1 MQIISKL
8 VPLVSEE
15 ARQKAD
21 ERVRALLND
30 KDVKEFILNH
40 ALSSDEIYK
49 SITAFNEYVLFRD
62 KGENVR
68 LVYNVDYVY
77 ITHAPKDEATAQ
89 RMRDGIRTKSE
100 YDDVTRAFEGVTF
113 DDIKL
118 DEHNTLIVQ
127 AFKKRITE
135 YSYKSGKTGVWL
147 YGKFGRGKSYLMGAV
162 ASEFCKKGVAVTY
175 ITSVGLM
182 NDISKALDYNDYG
195 SIRERADSLKKAE
208 VLILDDMGAENARD
222 YGYKSVLYDIL
233 DNRAKDGLITFFT
246 SNLSIDEYTELVAG
260 RVSVKLDAERMQERI
275 EMLGKQII
283 LLGENKRRK
292 A

>member
-1 MQIISKL
+1 MQNISKL
-8 VPLVSEE
+8 VPPVSEE

-30 KDVKEFILNH
+30 KDVKEFILTH
-40 ALSSDEIYK
+40 ALSGDEIYK
-49 SITAFNEYVLFRD
+49 SITAFNEYVLSRD

-77 ITHAPKDEATAQ
+77 ITHVPKDEATAQ

-100 YDDVTRAFEGVTF
+100 YDDVTEAFKNITF
-113 DDIKL
+113 DDVVE
-118 DEHNTLIVQ
+118 DEHNALIVQ
-127 AFKKRITE
+127 AFKKRINE
-135 YSYKSGKTGVWL
+135 YEYGLGKSGVWL
-147 YGKFGRGKSYLMGAV
+147 YGKFGRGKSYIMGAV
-162 ASEFCKKGVAVTY
+162 ASEFRKKGVAVTY
-175 ITSVGLM
+175 ITTVGLM
-182 NDISKALDYNDYG
+182 NAINKSIDYKDYEA
-195 SIRERADSLKKAE
+195 IRNRTDSLKKAE
-208 VLILDDMGAENARD
+208 VLILDDMGAENTRD
-222 YGYKSVLYDIL
+222 YGYKSVLYDVL

-260 RVSVKLDAERMQERI
+260 RISVKLDAERMQERI
-275 EMLGKQII
+275 EMLGKEII